1 MKNNTI
7 DLYVWGVY
15 SMKFIRGG
23 VIMIENHKSI
33 KDTYMSR
40 ETIDNINNQVQM
52 KEVMFDQTRGRYA
65 LKSIMSGFL
74 LAIVTVFMLA
84 LKTQMVGANEGVINL
99 LGAISFSLALV
110 LIVLTHSELLTS
122 NFMYLTV
129 GWYYKLIG
137 MNKAFIIMLVCFF
150 FNMIGG
156 IILFGLM
163 KFTPIMTSEMVTSL
177 TELVDG
183 KTIDTSWY
191 AILGKAIFCNFFINI
206 GIYVSIQ
213 FKDGLSKA
221 FFIACGVI
229 VFVFMGYEHVVFNAG
244 LYAGMLFYNFD
255 AVVWLHVLK
264 NIVFAFIGNF
274 IGGGLFVGLVYAY
287 LNGKRDSLHN

>member
-1 MKNNTI
+1 
-7 DLYVWGVY
+7 
-15 SMKFIRGG
+15 
-23 VIMIENHKSI
+23 MIENHKSI

-110 LIVLTHSELLTS
+110 LIVLTQSELLTS

-163 KFTPIMTSEMVTSL
+163 KFTPIMTSEIVTSL

>member
-110 LIVLTHSELLTS
+110 LIVLTQSELLTS

-191 AILGKAIFCNFFINI
+191 AILGKASFCNFFINI

-274 IGGGLFVGLVYAY
+274 IGGGLFVGLV
-287 LNGKRDSLHN
+287 